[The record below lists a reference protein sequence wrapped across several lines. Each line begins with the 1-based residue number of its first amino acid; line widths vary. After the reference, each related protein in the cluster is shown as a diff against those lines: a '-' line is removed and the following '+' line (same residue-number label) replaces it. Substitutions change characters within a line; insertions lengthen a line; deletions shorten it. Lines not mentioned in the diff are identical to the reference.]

1 MLTNEL
7 PVLLIAYIP
16 SAADTVCKVAI
27 MSKSFPSTAL
37 NTGVAVISALEALN
51 VTTPMMLMCSSNSEE
66 FGKQM
71 IYGVLAENVCV
82 AAKPSVVSSLSQNGF
97 LEVSYSPSAL

>member
-1 MLTNEL
+1 
-7 PVLLIAYIP
+7 
-16 SAADTVCKVAI
+16 
-27 MSKSFPSTAL
+27 
-37 NTGVAVISALEALN
+37 
-51 VTTPMMLMCSSNSEE
+51 MLMCSSNSEE